1 MAAFNGNAEAPMVS
15 GPPNQAI
22 GRQMH
27 LPKMAELI
35 AGELRRQ
42 IVRGELSEGEAL
54 PSETD
59 LMSQFEVSRPT
70 LREAFRILESEALI
84 VVRRGVHGGAR
95 VQLPDPAV
103 AARYAALI
111 LEYRG
116 ATLDDLYE
124 ARMVIEPPC
133 MALLA
138 ELRSGEAMGQL
149 RQALADH
156 DAVADDPLL
165 SIRAHMAFHS
175 LLIELTGNQTLRLL
189 MGVLGH
195 IIDTA
200 NRRQGESTEGTA
212 AHERA
217 NRKGLAAHHRVVDLI
232 EARDGLAAEQLW
244 RKHLTEARDYLVG
257 ANVKTS
263 ALSAKPFGAD

>member
-1 MAAFNGNAEAPMVS
+1 MAAFNGNAEAPMV
-15 GPPNQAI
+15 GDPPIQAI

-59 LMSQFEVSRPT
+59 LMLQFEVSRPT

-95 VQLPDPAV
+95 VQLPDPSV

-124 ARMVIEPPC
+124 ARIVIEPPC
-133 MALLA
+133 VALLA
-138 ELRSGEAMGQL
+138 ELRSAQAMDKL

-156 DAVADDPLL
+156 DAVAEDPLL
-165 SIRAHMAFHS
+165 SMRAHMAFHS

-200 NRRQGESTEGTA
+200 NRRQGETTEGRA

-217 NRKGLAAHHRVVDLI
+217 NRKGLAAHHRVLDLI
-232 EARDGLAAEQLW
+232 EARDGPAVEQLW
-244 RKHLTEARDYLVG
+244 RKHLVEAQDYLRG
-257 ANVKTS
+257 ANVQAS
-263 ALSAKPFGAD
+263 GLSAKSFGTD

>member
-1 MAAFNGNAEAPMVS
+1 
-15 GPPNQAI
+15 
-22 GRQMH
+22 
-27 LPKMAELI
+27 
-35 AGELRRQ
+35 
-42 IVRGELSEGEAL
+42 
-54 PSETD
+54 
-59 LMSQFEVSRPT
+59 
-70 LREAFRILESEALI
+70 
-84 VVRRGVHGGAR
+84 
-95 VQLPDPAV
+95 
-103 AARYAALI
+103 
-111 LEYRG
+111 
-116 ATLDDLYE
+116 
-124 ARMVIEPPC
+124 
-133 MALLA
+133 
-138 ELRSGEAMGQL
+138 
-149 RQALADH
+149 
-156 DAVADDPLL
+156 
-165 SIRAHMAFHS
+165 
-175 LLIELTGNQTLRLL
+175 